1 MRILLSGGKVY
12 SEHGFRRLD
21 IAVHDGHI
29 VSLSPFI
36 EKGGFDAVVD
46 FNNLFI
52 VPGFFDVHVH
62 LRQPGFCYKETVLTG
77 TRAAARGGYTGVCA
91 MPNLNPAPD
100 CIETLA
106 ESLSVIERDAQ
117 IEVIPYGTITR
128 GEKGER
134 LSDMAALSPYVCG
147 FTDDGRG
154 VQSEELMREAMRAAK
169 AAGKPIVA
177 HCEDNSLLKKG
188 GCVHDGE
195 YARLHSLIGIS
206 SESEWKQLERD
217 LRLVS
222 ETGCRYHV
230 CHISTK
236 ESVAL
241 IRSAKAA
248 GLPVTCET
256 APHYLALCDEDLRD
270 EGRFKMN
277 PPIRSRADRAAL
289 LEGLAD
295 GTIDMIATDHAPHS
309 KEEKAGGLQKSI
321 MGITGLETAF
331 PVLYTRLIKTGALPL
346 ETLVERLSVAPR
358 RFLGRGAE
366 IKVGES
372 ADFAALDLDKQY
384 TIDSGSF
391 LSLGRSTP
399 FDGDTVTG
407 EVAATIYRGRVIW
420 DRNTQRSL

>member
-1 MRILLSGGKVY
+1 
-12 SEHGFRRLD
+12 
-21 IAVHDGHI
+21 
-29 VSLSPFI
+29 
-36 EKGGFDAVVD
+36 
-46 FNNLFI
+46 
-52 VPGFFDVHVH
+52 
-62 LRQPGFCYKETVLTG
+62 
-77 TRAAARGGYTGVCA
+77 AARGGYTGVCA

-358 RFLGRGAE
+358 RFLGRDAE
-366 IKVGES
+366 IKVGARAE
-372 ADFAALDLDKQY
+372 FAALDLDKQY